1 MGLLITFS
9 AVLIAVVAGIAAV
22 LAGGGTTQLVIALAI
37 YALGTIVVVVAL
49 IAALDAG

>member
-9 AVLIAVVAGIAAV
+9 AAVIVAASGVAAV

-37 YALGTIVVVVAL
+37 YVLGTIVALVAL
-49 IAALDAG
+49 VAALDAG